1 MLQVIRDK
9 FTGGFAIAILALI
22 GVPFLFFGINYD
34 FIGTSFAAKVDGVE
48 ISAGRFEQSYRELL
62 QENPQLSQLPDEY
75 RLQYRERILDSL
87 IRQRLLDSYLIDA
100 GYQISDSQVGAML
113 QGIPDFQVNG
123 VFDKETYISLLA
135 QNGLEPQ
142 LFEENQRAG
151 MRQDQLQRAV
161 GTTAIVTPA
170 DYRRYL
176 NLVAE
181 QRLVSLAS
189 FSTDGVADDTEVP
202 ADQIA
207 AFYDE
212 NTTLFLTSESAD
224 IEFIEIRRDLVASSV
239 DISEEAL
246 EQHYEDSKS
255 RYLQDEERQARH
267 ILILFD
273 EDEAAAES
281 TANDVLVRVQAGESF
296 EALAL
301 EFSKDGGTAANG
313 GDLGALTRSQL
324 AGELGST
331 IFSMDEGQLVGP
343 IKSDFGFHIIRLDQ
357 VLERGPLPLDQVR
370 GELLTELRDRE
381 SDDAYRT
388 LERSLSDALFDSSS
402 LSEISATV
410 GIDVQGASGFT
421 RSGGEPF
428 GSNQAAIDAVFAE
441 RVRNGD
447 EISEIIEL
455 DANRAAIFNVT
466 QYREAARQALAEVSD
481 QIVAMIRSQEADR
494 IVSARVEQLLQSL
507 AAGEDFGA
515 AAEAAGATVE
525 NPRLMGRQDQDV
537 DQAVLFQVFA
547 SKKPGQNSPVT
558 GRVSNASGGYT
569 VYSLDAVLPGRPE
582 SIPLAERDSGKLQLA
597 QQAGGADFV
606 AFVQA
611 LYERADIVINQDAL
625 AATDLLQ

>member
-142 LFEENQRAG
+142 QFEENQRAG

-224 IEFIEIRRDLVASSV
+224 IEFIEIRRDLVAASV
-239 DISEEAL
+239 DISEEDL

-301 EFSKDGGTAANG
+301 EFSKDGGTAASG

-331 IFSMDEGQLVGP
+331 IFAMDEGQLVGP

-402 LSEISATV
+402 LSEISAIV

-421 RSGGEPF
+421 RLGGEPF

-558 GRVSNASGGYT
+558 GRVSNAGGGYT
-569 VYSLDAVLPGRPE
+569 VYSLDAILPGRPE